1 MTMSDASATSPAS
14 TAGTTPASAAQP
26 LLRVRGL
33 RKHFGEHAVLR
44 GIDLDV
50 MPGDRIAILGASG
63 SGKSTLLRCLN
74 LMELPSAGTVEL
86 AGQALGRAAP
96 GSKAEPDA
104 RLYSEAELTRV
115 CQRVGMVF
123 QQFNLFPHMT
133 AVGNVMEGLCIVRG
147 LGKAEARKRAEVE
160 LARVG
165 LADKAEA
172 YPARLSGGQKQR
184 VAIAR
189 ALAMD
194 PEVLLFDEP
203 TSALDPELVGE
214 VLRVIRSLAEEGR
227 TMLLVTH
234 EIGFAYHFANRVLF
248 IAEGVIHEQGTP
260 DQVLKH
266 PSEPRTR
273 AFVDRHREFDF

>member
-1 MTMSDASATSPAS
+1 MTTAEASSPIGNAPA
-14 TAGTTPASAAQP
+14 AGTARP

-33 RKHFGEHAVLR
+33 EKRFGDHAVLR

-74 LMELPSAGTVEL
+74 FMERPSAGVVEL
-86 AGQALGRAAP
+86 AGQAIGRAAP
-96 GSKAEPDA
+96 GKGDPGRRSYD
-104 RLYSEAELTRV
+104 EAELTRV
-115 CQRVGMVF
+115 RQRVGMVF

-133 AVGNVMEGLCIVRG
+133 ALGNVMEGLRTVRG
-147 LGKAEARKRAEVE
+147 QREAEARSRAEAE

-172 YPARLSGGQKQR
+172 YPARLSGGQRQR

-234 EIGFAYHFANRVLF
+234 
-248 IAEGVIHEQGTP
+248 
-260 DQVLKH
+260 
-266 PSEPRTR
+266 
-273 AFVDRHREFDF
+273 

>member
-1 MTMSDASATSPAS
+1 MTTADASTP
-14 TAGTTPASAAQP
+14 TGNTPPAGTAQP
-26 LLRVRGL
+26 LLRVTGL
-33 RKHFGEHAVLR
+33 HKRFGEQAVLR

-74 LMELPSAGTVEL
+74 FMERPSAGVVEL
-86 AGQALGRAAP
+86 GGQAIGRASP
-96 GSKAEPDA
+96 SKGDCGERTYED
-104 RLYSEAELTRV
+104 AELTRV
-115 CQRVGMVF
+115 RQRIGMVF

-133 AVGNVMEGLCIVRG
+133 AVGNVMEGLRTVRKQG
-147 LGKAEARKRAEVE
+147 EAEARRRAETE
-160 LARVG
+160 LGRVG
-165 LADKAEA
+165 LADKALA

-194 PEVLLFDEP
+194 PQILLFDEP

-214 VLRVIRSLAEEGR
+214 VLRVIRALAEEGR

-234 EIGFAYHFANRVLF
+234 EIGFAYHVANRVLF
-248 IAEGVIHEQGTP
+248 IADGVIHEQGTP
-260 DQVLKH
+260 DQVLKE
-266 PSEPRTR
+266 PTQPRTR
-273 AFVDRHREFDF
+273 AFIERHREFDF

>member
-1 MTMSDASATSPAS
+1 MND
-14 TAGTTPASAAQP
+14 TTP

-33 RKHFGEHAVLR
+33 HKRFDGDEVLR

-50 MPGDRIAILGASG
+50 ARGDRIAILGASG

-74 LMELPSAGTVEL
+74 FMERPSAGTVEL
-86 AGQALGRAAP
+86 AGQAIGREVKRGGVMVERAY
-96 GSKAEPDA
+96 D
-104 RLYSEAELTRV
+104 EAELTRV
-115 CQRVGMVF
+115 RQRVGMVF

-133 AVGNVMEGLCIVRG
+133 ALGNVIEGLRTVRG
-147 LGKAEARKRAEVE
+147 LPVAEARERGLAE

-165 LADKAEA
+165 LVDKADQ

-189 ALAMD
+189 ALAME

-203 TSALDPELVGE
+203 TSALDPELVHE
-214 VLRVIRSLAEEGR
+214 VLGVIRSLAGEGR
-227 TMLLVTH
+227 TLLLVTH
-234 EIGFAYHFANRVLF
+234 EIGFAYHVANRVLF
-248 IAEGVIHEQGTP
+248 IAEGGIHEQGTP

-266 PSEPRTR
+266 PTQARTQ
-273 AFVDRHREFDF
+273 AFLARHREFDF

>member
-1 MTMSDASATSPAS
+1 MTTTSE
-14 TAGTTPASAAQP
+14 P
-26 LLRVRGL
+26 LMRVRAL
-33 RKHFGEHAVLR
+33 EKRFGEHAVLR

-74 LMELPSAGTVEL
+74 FMEWPSAGIVEL
-86 AGQALGRAAP
+86 AGQAIGRAAP
-96 GSKAEPDA
+96 GKADPGRRTYDQ
-104 RLYSEAELTRV
+104 AELTRV
-115 CQRVGMVF
+115 RQRVGMVF

-133 AVGNVMEGLCIVRG
+133 ALGNVMEGLRTVRG
-147 LGKAEARKRAEVE
+147 QREPEARHRARAE

-165 LADKAEA
+165 LADKADA

-214 VLRVIRSLAEEGR
+214 VLRVIRSLAEEGC

-234 EIGFAYHFANRVLF
+234 EMGFAYHVANRVLF

-260 DQVLKH
+260 DEVLKH
-266 PSEPRTR
+266 PTQPRTQ

>member
-1 MTMSDASATSPAS
+1 MIESLPRQAEATP
-14 TAGTTPASAAQP
+14 P
-26 LLRVRGL
+26 LVRVRRL
-33 RKHFGEHAVLR
+33 VKRFGEHTVLR

-50 MPGDRIAILGASG
+50 QPGDRIAILGASG

-74 LMELPSAGTVEL
+74 FMERPSAGVVEL
-86 AGQALGRAAP
+86 AGQAIGRAAP
-96 GSKAEPDA
+96 GKADPGRRSYD
-104 RLYSEAELTRV
+104 EAELTRV
-115 CQRVGMVF
+115 RQRVGMVF

-133 AVGNVMEGLCIVRG
+133 ALGNVMEGLRTVRG
-147 LGKAEARKRAEVE
+147 QGDAEARTRARAE

-234 EIGFAYHFANRVLF
+234 EIGFAYHFASRVLF
-248 IAEGVIHEQGTP
+248 LHDGVIHEQGTP
-260 DQVLKH
+260 DQVLRD
-266 PSEPRTR
+266 PTEERTR
-273 AFVDRHREFDF
+273 AFIARHREFDF